1 VRVRALSS
9 AFFCSLTILA
19 IPATPALARA
29 TSGPTLSQK
38 HALAVVALLGIVAV
52 WAVGMVTA
60 LAFCRAAAAGDRM
73 VDGKRTAP
81 LGAEPE
87 LPIPFANL
95 EWAKGQRERH
105 GITGA
110 REPAT
115 PSASAIPR
123 ATAPQPRTPKLRHST
138 RERAASPRPLG
149 ARRQPVGA
157 LCSQRVTEQD
167 IAGGRVRLPSSAKR
181 VFPPERA
188 TVKVNLR
195 GLRLT
200 VRWDPRYDPDRERS
214 GLLSVGRDALAG
226 RVAPEEVLAV
236 AAGDGCVVLG

>member
-1 VRVRALSS
+1 MVVRVRTLSS

-19 IPATPALARA
+19 ILATPALARA
-29 TSGPTLSQK
+29 NSGPTLSQK
-38 HALAVVALLGIVAV
+38 HTLAVVALLGIVAL
-52 WAVGMVTA
+52 WAAAMVIGLT
-60 LAFCRAAAAGDRM
+60 FCRAAAAGDRM
-73 VDGKRTAP
+73 VDGERTAG
-81 LGAEPE
+81 LRAEPE
-87 LPIPFANL
+87 LPTPPL
-95 EWAKGQRERH
+95 EWANGQRQRQ

-115 PSASAIPR
+115 PSACITPR

-138 RERAASPRPLG
+138 LERAASPRPLG
-149 ARRQPVGA
+149 ATRRPVGA
-157 LCSQRVTEQD
+157 LRSQRVTEKD
-167 IAGGRVRLPSSAKR
+167 IAGGRVRLPSSAKG

-200 VRWDPRYDPDRERS
+200 VRWDPRYGPDRERS

-226 RVAPEEVLAV
+226 RVAPDEVLAV